1 MPVQFGYLAD
11 QPELVPQII
20 RWWHTVW
27 TDRMGSDFS
36 SLEQQ
41 LADSLSKTEFPI
53 HIIASVDDE
62 PVAVA
67 ALKRQELAELFPDKH
82 YWLSSVYVD
91 ENWRGRQLGSRIAAR
106 AIELAREKGLPH
118 LYLQTQNLSGGL
130 YTKLG
135 WQPIEQLSVRGDP
148 TLLMILTLSEAQ

>member
-41 LADSLSKTEFPI
+41 LADSLRKTEFPI

-67 ALKRQELAELFPDKH
+67 ALKRQELEELFPDKQH
-82 YWLSSVYVD
+82 WLSSVYVD

>member
-53 HIIASVDDE
+53 HIIASVDGE

-67 ALKRQELAELFPDKH
+67 ALKRQELEELFPDKQ

>member
-67 ALKRQELAELFPDKH
+67 ALKRQELKELFPDKQH
-82 YWLSSVYVD
+82 WLSSVYVD

>member
-41 LADSLSKTEFPI
+41 LADSLRKTEFPI

-67 ALKRQELAELFPDKH
+67 ALKRQELEELLPDKQH
-82 YWLSSVYVD
+82 WLSSVYVD

>member
-1 MPVQFGYLAD
+1 MPVQFSYLAD

-53 HIIASVDDE
+53 HIIASVDGE

-67 ALKRQELAELFPDKH
+67 ALKRQELEELFPDKQ

-91 ENWRGRQLGSRIAAR
+91 ENWRGRQLGSRITAR
-106 AIELAREKGLPH
+106 AIELARKKGLPH

>member
-53 HIIASVDDE
+53 HIIASVDGE

-67 ALKRQELAELFPDKH
+67 ALKRQELEELFPDKQH
-82 YWLSSVYVD
+82 WLSSVYVD

>member
-41 LADSLSKTEFPI
+41 LADSLGKTEFPI

-67 ALKRQELAELFPDKH
+67 ALKRQELEELFPDKQH
-82 YWLSSVYVD
+82 WLSSVYVD

>member
-1 MPVQFGYLAD
+1 MPVQFSYLAD
-11 QPELVPQII
+11 QPELVPQVI

-27 TDRMGSDFS
+27 ADRMGSDFE

-53 HIIASVDDE
+53 HIIASIDAV

-67 ALKRQELAELFPDKH
+67 ALKRQELVELFPDKQ
-82 YWLSSVYVD
+82 YWLGSVYVD
-91 ENWRGRQLGSRIAAR
+91 ENWRGRKLGSQITAH

-135 WQPIEQLSVRGDP
+135 WQAIEQLSVRGDP
-148 TLLMILTLSEAQ
+148 TLLMVLALSETQ

>member
-1 MPVQFGYLAD
+1 MPVQFSYLAD

-53 HIIASVDDE
+53 HIIASIDAV

-67 ALKRQELAELFPDKH
+67 ALKRQELVELFPDKQ
-82 YWLSSVYVD
+82 YWLGSVYVD
-91 ENWRGRQLGSRIAAR
+91 ENWRGRKLGSQITAH

-135 WQPIEQLSVRGDP
+135 WQAIEQLSVRGDP
-148 TLLMILTLSEAQ
+148 TLLMVLTLSETQ

>member
-27 TDRMGSDFS
+27 NDRMGSDFS

-67 ALKRQELAELFPDKH
+67 ALKRQELEELFPDKQH
-82 YWLSSVYVD
+82 WLSSVYVD

>member
-1 MPVQFGYLAD
+1 MPVQFSYLAD

-67 ALKRQELAELFPDKH
+67 ALKRQELEELFPDKQH
-82 YWLSSVYVD
+82 WLSSVYVD

>member
-27 TDRMGSDFS
+27 NDRMGSDFS

-67 ALKRQELAELFPDKH
+67 ALKRQELEELFPDKQH
-82 YWLSSVYVD
+82 WLSSVYVD

-106 AIELAREKGLPH
+106 AIELARERGLPH

>member
-67 ALKRQELAELFPDKH
+67 ALKRQELEELFPDKQH
-82 YWLSSVYVD
+82 WLSSVYVD

-106 AIELAREKGLPH
+106 AIELARERGLPH

>member
-1 MPVQFGYLAD
+1 MPVQFSYLAD
-11 QPELVPQII
+11 QPELVPQIV

-53 HIIASVDDE
+53 HIIASIDAV

-67 ALKRQELAELFPDKH
+67 ALKRQELVELFPDKQ
-82 YWLSSVYVD
+82 YWLGSVYVD
-91 ENWRGRQLGSRIAAR
+91 ENWRGRKLGSQITAH

-135 WQPIEQLSVRGDP
+135 WQAIEQLSVRGDP
-148 TLLMILTLSEAQ
+148 TLLMVLTLSETQ

>member
-67 ALKRQELAELFPDKH
+67 ALKRQELEELFPDKQH
-82 YWLSSVYVD
+82 WLSSVYVD

>member
-67 ALKRQELAELFPDKH
+67 ALKRQELEELFPDKQ

>member
-41 LADSLSKTEFPI
+41 LADSLRKTEFPI

-67 ALKRQELAELFPDKH
+67 ALKRQELEELFPDKQH
-82 YWLSSVYVD
+82 WLSSVYVD

-118 LYLQTQNLSGGL
+118 LYLQTQTLSGGL

-148 TLLMILTLSEAQ
+148 TLPMILTLSEAQ